1 MKKTAGLEQPLN
13 NMSFAQMVATVN
25 RLHKATAAES
35 RRLRNAK
42 LKAEAA
48 KAAAALHAR
57 HLAEENRAIRQL
69 QIKIAAAARSPTSS
83 SLKAAETAVIRYSNG
98 GYKRKGSRFTWY
110 NQ

>member
-1 MKKTAGLEQPLN
+1 
-13 NMSFAQMVATVN
+13 MSFAQMVASVN

-35 RRLRNAK
+35 RRIRNAK

-69 QIKIAAAARSPTSS
+69 QIKLAAAARSPTQANV
-83 SLKAAETAVIRYSNG
+83 KTAANAMIRYSNG

-110 NQ
+110 N

>member
-1 MKKTAGLEQPLN
+1 
-13 NMSFAQMVATVN
+13 MVASVN

-42 LKAEAA
+42 MKAEAA
-48 KAAAALHAR
+48 KAAAVLHAR

-69 QIKIAAAARSPTSS
+69 QIKLAAASRSPTPANV
-83 SLKAAETAVIRYSNG
+83 KAAETAVIRYSNG

-110 NQ
+110 N